1 MVLEVTPTVPDDE
14 SSGAKE
20 TFLVDISVH
29 NTLCH
34 VHDLVV
40 LLVRHRHSDGPA
52 HVVTPGLDI
61 GLNSGQSYDLYR
73 VEEIF
78 ELDAEEK
85 IF

>member
-1 MVLEVTPTVPDDE
+1 M
-14 SSGAKE
+14 
-20 TFLVDISVH
+20 DISVH
-29 NTLCH
+29 NALCH
-34 VHDLVV
+34 VHDLVE

-52 HVVTPGLDI
+52 HAVTPGLDI
-61 GLNSGQSYDLYR
+61 GLNSGLSYDLYR

>member
-1 MVLEVTPTVPDDE
+1 MDL
-14 SSGAKE
+14 
-20 TFLVDISVH
+20 LVHDA
-29 NTLCH
+29 LRH

-61 GLNSGQSYDLYR
+61 GQNSGQSYDLYR